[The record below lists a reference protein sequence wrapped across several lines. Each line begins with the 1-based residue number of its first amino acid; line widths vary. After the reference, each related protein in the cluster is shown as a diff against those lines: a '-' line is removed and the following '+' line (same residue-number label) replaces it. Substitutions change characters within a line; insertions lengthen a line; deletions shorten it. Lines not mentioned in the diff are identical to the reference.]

1 MILDTSALLAILFD
15 EPEGPQFLMQIVEAP
30 LRVISAANM
39 VEAWMVT
46 DRHSNRAKATALD
59 ELVKLLEVEVRSVD
73 LVQARVARR
82 AFEKYGKGKHPAGL
96 NFGDCFAYALTQ
108 VSGDKLLFKGGDF
121 SHTDIAKA

>member
-1 MILDTSALLAILFD
+1 
-15 EPEGPQFLMQIVEAP
+15 
-30 LRVISAANM
+30 
-39 VEAWMVT
+39 MVT

>member
-15 EPEGPQFLMQIVEAP
+15 EPEGPQFLLQIVEAP

-39 VEAWMVT
+39 
-46 DRHSNRAKATALD
+46 DGYRPSFQSSKATALD

-121 SHTDIAKA
+121 SRADVAKA